1 MIYFLAVNPG
11 CELPNLLIQIEL
23 FYFIQLTVSYFPHWK
38 LVFPFLQLFYLLF
51 HVLDSR
57 NVLLYSVLLLIN
69 LDSQLINGFIETVGL
84 T

>member
-1 MIYFLAVNPG
+1 MIYFLAVNSC
-11 CELPNLLIQIEL
+11 CELPNLLIQIKL
-23 FYFIQLTVSYFPHWK
+23 FYFIQLTISYFPHWK
-38 LVFPFLQLFYLLF
+38 LIFPFLQLFYLLV

-69 LDSQLINGFIETVGL
+69 LDSQLINGVIETVGL